1 MLHTA
6 EGINNIGV
14 DRQLRYATYFRKKAL
29 EVLHDYLQVPV
40 LLEYP
45 NNHPSLTDSDMSEF
59 GYIGAFRF
67 EIMKIVKDLI
77 PPSPL
82 EGLLY

>member
-1 MLHTA
+1 MLHTTD
-6 EGINNIGV
+6 GINNIGV
-14 DRQLRYATYFRKKAL
+14 DRQLNMPHIFERRAL

-67 EIMKIVKDLI
+67 EIHEIVK
-77 PPSPL
+77 
-82 EGLLY
+82 